1 MSNDSFI
8 NEVNDELRSER
19 NRKLWRTY
27 GPWVIG
33 ACIAVVLMVAVNEGW
48 RWWQA
53 STSSASAQKFYD
65 AMALVD
71 SDDLAGAQQALDRIE
86 AEGSGGYPMLA
97 RFREAG
103 LMAREGRLAEAAA
116 AYDAL
121 AAGQNDRHLRELAL
135 VLAGFAL
142 VDGGDVAAVQQRVAG
157 IAGSADSPL
166 RGAAREAVALAKVQ
180 AGDLAGA
187 VADIDAAI
195 TDPAISQDLRTRLEI
210 YRTQLIAQGAPV
222 PVADAATVAP
232 EPTTSEGAPDAASE
246 APAAGN

>member
-27 GPWVIG
+27 GPWVIA

-48 RWWQA
+48 RWWQS
-53 STSSASAQKFYD
+53 STSSSSAQKYYD

-71 SDDLAGAQQALDRIE
+71 SGDLAGAQQALDRLE
-86 AEGSGGYPMLA
+86 AEGSGSYPVLA
-97 RFREAG
+97 RFREAS
-103 LMAREGRLAEAAA
+103 LLAREGRMAEAAA
-116 AYDAL
+116 AYDVL
-121 AAGQNDRHLRELAL
+121 ATGQNDKHLRELAL

-142 VDGGDVAAVQQRVAG
+142 VDGGDVAAVEQRVSG
-157 IAGSADSPL
+157 IAASADSPL
-166 RGAAREAVALAKVQ
+166 RGVAREAVALAKIQ

-195 TDPAISQDLRTRLEI
+195 TDPALTQELRTRLEI
-210 YRTQLIAQGAPV
+210 YRTQLIAEGAPV
-222 PVADAATVAP
+222 PVADTVTVEP
-232 EPTTSEGAPDAASE
+232 EPTASEAAAGSASE